1 MFLCVQISKAK
12 IAKKKKRKKISASI
26 ILYLL
31 LFNFIHGSKSLFN
44 THLFNIQYHNLKIS

>member
-12 IAKKKKRKKISASI
+12 IAKKKKKKKKKKKIPDSI

-44 THLFNIQYHNLKIS
+44 THLFNIQ

>member
-12 IAKKKKRKKISASI
+12 IAKKKKKKKKKKIPDSI

-44 THLFNIQYHNLKIS
+44 THLFNIQ

>member
-12 IAKKKKRKKISASI
+12 IAKKKKKKKKKKISASI

-44 THLFNIQYHNLKIS
+44 THLFNIQ

>member
-12 IAKKKKRKKISASI
+12 IAKKKKKKKKKKIPESI

-44 THLFNIQYHNLKIS
+44 THSFNIQ

>member
-12 IAKKKKRKKISASI
+12 IAKKKQKQKKKKKKIPDSI

-44 THLFNIQYHNLKIS
+44 THLFNIQ

>member
-12 IAKKKKRKKISASI
+12 IAKKKKKKKKKKKIPDSI

-31 LFNFIHGSKSLFN
+31 LFNFIHSSKSLFN
-44 THLFNIQYHNLKIS
+44 THLFNIQ

>member
-12 IAKKKKRKKISASI
+12 IAKKKKKRKRKKIPASI

-44 THLFNIQYHNLKIS
+44 THLFNIQ

>member
-12 IAKKKKRKKISASI
+12 IEKKKKKKKKKKKIPDSI

-44 THLFNIQYHNLKIS
+44 THLFNIQ

>member
-12 IAKKKKRKKISASI
+12 IAKKKKRKRKKKKIPDSI

-44 THLFNIQYHNLKIS
+44 THLFNIQ

>member
-12 IAKKKKRKKISASI
+12 IAKKKKKKRKKKKIPDSI

-44 THLFNIQYHNLKIS
+44 THLFNIQ

>member
-12 IAKKKKRKKISASI
+12 IAKKKKKRKKKKIPDSI

-44 THLFNIQYHNLKIS
+44 THLFNIQ

>member
-12 IAKKKKRKKISASI
+12 IAKKKERKRKKIPASI

-44 THLFNIQYHNLKIS
+44 THLFNIQ

>member
-12 IAKKKKRKKISASI
+12 IAKKKKKKKISASI

-44 THLFNIQYHNLKIS
+44 THLFNIQ